1 MILKH
6 NFQTKDL
13 IRDSCV
19 MKQLICDRL
28 LVNINNIIY
37 KKMLSLKKFKK
48 L

>member
-1 MILKH
+1 MILKY

-28 LVNINNIIY
+28 LVNINIIIFQ
-37 KKMLSLKKFKK
+37 KKNVVLKKC
-48 L
+48 